1 MIDMSVLDGLIRNTR
16 GNLEAA
22 MRKGYNQGYHD
33 GQADA
38 NASKDCKEEESYQ
51 KGLDDAWDAVRKM
64 ERYLFSSCLRDIF
77 GDKDF
82 YTVITR
88 MSASEAI
95 AILEDYEKK
104 ETKKRFCNFIQK
116 PCPYEIECDE
126 CEVQCSYDRACKK
139 AEVEE

>member
-1 MIDMSVLDGLIRNTR
+1 MIDMSVLDGIIRNTR
-16 GNLEAA
+16 GSLETA

-38 NASKDCKEEESYQ
+38 NARIELKAYE
-51 KGLDDAWDAVRKM
+51 KGLDDAWEAVRKM
-64 ERYLFSSCLRDIF
+64 ERQLFSSCFADIF

-82 YTVITR
+82 YTVITQ

-95 AILEDYEKK
+95 AILEAYEKK
-104 ETKKRFCNFIQK
+104 DAEKRYCNYIQK

-126 CEVQCSYDRACKK
+126 CEVYCSYDRACKK
-139 AEVEE
+139 AGVQE